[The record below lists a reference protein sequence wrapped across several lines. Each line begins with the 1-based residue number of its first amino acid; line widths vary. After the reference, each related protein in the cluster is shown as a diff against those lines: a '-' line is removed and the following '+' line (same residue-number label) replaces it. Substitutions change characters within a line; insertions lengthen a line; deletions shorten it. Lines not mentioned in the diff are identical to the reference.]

1 MIAAAPGQ
9 AATHWKKKIEMASIN
24 EPKFWTDLVKKIAKI
39 ILQRSGLSTS
49 RKTHHQHVVP
59 HEDGWA
65 VKGEGNQRY
74 TATYKYQD
82 DAIDRARDIAR
93 NYGSS
98 VIIHRKDGSIRD
110 RISYKDD

>member
-1 MIAAAPGQ
+1 M
-9 AATHWKKKIEMASIN
+9 K
-24 EPKFWTDLVKKIAKI
+24 
-39 ILQRSGLSTS
+39 RSGVSTTK
-49 RKTHHQHVVP
+49 KTHNQHVVP

-82 DAIDRARDIAR
+82 DAIDRAKGIAKR
-93 NYGSS
+93 YKASL
-98 VIIHRKDGSIRD
+98 IIHRKDGSIRD